1 MLYVV
6 LIVKDCMY
14 FMYVCVF
21 MYVLWRHISVNTF
34 PVYLACEW
42 VYIAVSE
49 HRERAGVDG
58 F

>member
-6 LIVKDCMY
+6 LIVRD

-21 MYVLWRHISVNTF
+21 MYVLWRHISVNTSVF
-34 PVYLACEW
+34 LACEW

>member
-1 MLYVV
+1 MCV
-6 LIVKDCMY
+6 
-14 FMYVCVF
+14 YVCAVEAYLCEHLVF
-21 MYVLWRHISVNTF
+21 
-34 PVYLACEW
+34 LACEW